1 MAVANDGEKLMISGA
16 FTIKL
21 LDYNIDVPA
30 LAKKTL
36 SETAKISIKLVLEN
50 K

>member
-1 MAVANDGEKLMISGA
+1 MIITVGAKTSISGS
-16 FTIKL
+16 FNVKL
-21 LDYNIDVPA
+21 KEYKLEVPA

-36 SETAKISIKLVLEN
+36 AETAKISVKLDLEN

>member
-1 MAVANDGEKLMISGA
+1 MNVTVGTKTSISGN
-16 FTIKL
+16 FNVKL
-21 LDYNIDVPA
+21 KEYKLEVPA

-36 SETAKISIKLVLEN
+36 SETAKISVKLDLEN